1 MATPLNLNTEG
12 TQNDENEQIKRNKPV
27 LPRDAQQEGER
38 DFEQIVNNNTDV
50 DKDPTAYRSAG
61 GRGYSQ
67 RTDQKDQ
74 LENLHIGGSD
84 TEPYGA
90 NDDQS
95 DTSKNQGPGFEAEGS
110 YELDYEQ
117 NLRTREQPFGAKG
130 PEGGSNP
137 VQE

>member
-12 TQNDENEQIKRNKPV
+12 TNQDDNEQIKRNSKEA
-27 LPRDAQQEGER
+27 PRDEQQEQER

-50 DKDPTAYRSAG
+50 DKAPTAYRNAG
-61 GRGYSQ
+61 SRGYSQ
-67 RTDQKDQ
+67 RTGQMDK

-90 NDDQS
+90 NDHDT
-95 DTSKNQGPGFEAEGS
+95 DTSKQQGGGFEAEGS
-110 YELDYEQ
+110 YELDHEQ
-117 NLRTREQPFGAKG
+117 NLRTREQPLGGKAEG
-130 PEGGSNP
+130 PAQP